1 MVIKAII
8 ESILLSLSTYLALLL
23 LVLEEHE
30 ANKIQTAKAKEIL
43 VIILI
48 LKCFQLFV
56 RKMLGIQNKL
66 LQSSKKNVYQ

>member
-1 MVIKAII
+1 
-8 ESILLSLSTYLALLL
+8 LLFSV
-23 LVLEEHE
+23 LVEYE

-56 RKMLGIQNKL
+56 RKMLGI
-66 LQSSKKNVYQ
+66 